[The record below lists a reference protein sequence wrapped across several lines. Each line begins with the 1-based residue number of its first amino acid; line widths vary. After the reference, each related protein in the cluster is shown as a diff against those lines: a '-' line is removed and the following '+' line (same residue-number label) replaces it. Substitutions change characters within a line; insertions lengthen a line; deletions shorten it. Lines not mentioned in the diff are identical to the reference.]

1 MDGQRGEWYLAKQIA
16 VGILIAAAVIFIG
29 FHLYAALVVQ
39 AVSTAAN
46 EATKE
51 FQAQMQQSQNET
63 RARTDA
69 QRARTEAQR
78 RQAEQD
84 ALQRRQ
90 QMARQVQAA
99 ADQAKA
105 DAASAVAREQ
115 AWHRFYKPSTKCD
128 APPDWDTQ
136 VECGNAFVRAKREFE
151 VKWARGELR

>member
-1 MDGQRGEWYLAKQIA
+1 
-16 VGILIAAAVIFIG
+16 
-29 FHLYAALVVQ
+29 
-39 AVSTAAN
+39 
-46 EATKE
+46 
-51 FQAQMQQSQNET
+51 
-63 RARTDA
+63 
-69 QRARTEAQR
+69 
-78 RQAEQD
+78 
-84 ALQRRQ
+84 
-90 QMARQVQAA
+90 MARQVQAA